1 MQNGNMFLIYGE
13 MLFICAFPIFFCL
26 FFFFNSHF
34 DICMSGFHNF
44 VRCFS
49 NKTLFIFPLL
59 LSFFHIYITFFHIL
73 FFSFVFKLYLYSKY
87 PISGIFLFYF
97 LHFDIFNVKIRYR
110 AILHHLIFWRKD
122 MILWI
127 LWTRTTLS

>member
-1 MQNGNMFLIYGE
+1 MQNRNMFLIYGE
-13 MLFICAFPIFFCL
+13 MLFICAFTIFFVFFSFSTVILIFVCL
-26 FFFFNSHF
+26 V
-34 DICMSGFHNF
+34 FHNF

-110 AILHHLIFWRKD
+110 AILHYLIF
-122 MILWI
+122 
-127 LWTRTTLS
+127 